1 MVSIFCGIYLKIH
14 GSGGQKRSAE
24 VMIPFPDEKAHWR
37 CSCRKV
43 KKEDFFEGSWV
54 VAIFP

>member
-24 VMIPFPDEKAHWR
+24 VMIPFLM
-37 CSCRKV
+37 
-43 KKEDFFEGSWV
+43 KKLTGGVLVER
-54 VAIFP
+54 